1 MAVSLR
7 PVRTVLTAALAMA
20 ALVAGAAA
28 ASPGAEKITLYTNW
42 IPDIENGGFYQAKA
56 AGIYDAYGVDCD
68 LKNGGPQVNGRLLLL
83 GGEADFAELHT
94 SGELVSAVEHN
105 APLVA
110 LAAFYQKDPQII
122 VSHKGMGYDSLE
134 SLKGVPILLTQDAF
148 ASFWPWLKARYGYT
162 DAQVRP
168 YTNTVAQFLS
178 DNKVVQQAYL
188 TNEPYAMKKQGA
200 DPNIFLLSD
209 HGWSTYTAILVTR
222 RDMVEKHP
230 DLVRRVVQ
238 ATIQGWYSMLEDP
251 TPAIAYIKRE
261 APDTSDG
268 QIAYSLAGMKANG
281 IVLSGDA
288 VTLGIG
294 AMTDAR
300 WSQFYNEMS
309 AIGLYKTGLDYRS
322 GYTLAFVDD
331 PAFVAR
337 MEAKYPHAIAHGA
350 P

>member
-1 MAVSLR
+1 MTMSARLR
-7 PVRTVLTAALAMA
+7 TLLAALAIIG
-20 ALVAGAAA
+20 LAGAAA
-28 ASPGAEKITLYTNW
+28 AAAPEKITLYTNW

-56 AGIYDAYGVDCD
+56 AGLYEAYGVDCI

-134 SLKGVPILLTQDAF
+134 QLKGVPILLTQDAF

-162 DAQVRP
+162 DDQVRP
-168 YTNTVAQFLS
+168 YTNTVAQFLN
-178 DNKVVQQAYL
+178 DKKVVQQAYL
-188 TNEPYAMKKQGA
+188 TNEPYAMNKEGA

-222 RDMVEKHP
+222 RDMVEKRP
-230 DLVRRVVQ
+230 DLVRRVVR
-238 ATIQGWYSMLEDP
+238 ATIEGWYSMLENP
-251 TPAIAYIKRE
+251 APAIAYIKRE
-261 APDTSDG
+261 APQTSDA
-268 QIAYSLAGMKANG
+268 QVAYSLAGMKANG

-288 VTLGIG
+288 LTLGIG
-294 AMTDAR
+294 AMTDER
-300 WSQFYNEMS
+300 WSQFYSEMS
-309 AIGLYKTGLDYRS
+309 GIGLYKTGLDYKT

-331 PAFVAR
+331 PAFIAR
-337 MEAKYPHAIAHGA
+337 MAEKYPDAIANGA